1 MTKLLSQL
9 LGAHE
14 PTFSLG
20 LRQLERASGGS
31 AEDVRLS
38 SDVLQARQ
46 KALRQLGLDPS
57 DTTARE
63 LYAALMQRVKEDSR
77 IFESLLQS
85 ADGIDG
91 NRMPHVAELID
102 RLVGGAQVFS
112 MKPAV
117 SKRLLRQ
124 HPPKKAL
131 KALGYRSIDSVL
143 KHEPSAVLFAA
154 ASIVESASWFK
165 AMHADYKRLMPSDFE
180 QQAVRVIAP
189 QGARWHQL
197 AQLYTARH
205 RHNIIAFRE
214 LGAVVMLPA
223 HHVNVPAAPL
233 AAALLVLQAVNDIRT
248 TSTYLKLHLVRP
260 DFGAV
265 VAKVARDEP
274 QTKAEVAGARL
285 SWKLVHDY
293 FSRHPDAY
301 NPDLFE
307 PHVHKEDLY
316 WQSVE
321 DALADLHPRFAFW
334 QTVAYAGL
342 LEKGEMVS
350 LNIVDAV
357 LSFCNMLP
365 FEHRIIGYARSRL
378 WHELMVRY
386 MRQSAIEA
394 TVHEQLGNELAGGRT
409 LM

>member
-20 LRQLERASGGS
+20 LRELERAGGGS

-38 SDVLQARQ
+38 GDIVRARRR
-46 KALRQLGLDPS
+46 ALHQLGLDPE

-63 LYAALMQRVKEDSR
+63 LYAALMQRVKEDSQ
-77 IFESLLQS
+77 IFESLLQ
-85 ADGIDG
+85 AGGTGDG
-91 NRMPHVAELID
+91 NRMPDVAHLVT
-102 RLVGGAQVFS
+102 RLVGANHVFT

-117 SKRLLRQ
+117 SKRLLRL

-143 KHEPSAVLFAA
+143 KHEPCAVLFAA
-154 ASIVESASWFK
+154 ASIVESASWSK
-165 AMHADYKRLMPSDFE
+165 AMYGEYKRLAPSDFE

-189 QGARWHQL
+189 QGARWHAL
-197 AQLYTARH
+197 AQQYTARH
-205 RHNIIAFRE
+205 RHNVVAFRE

-223 HHVNVPAAPL
+223 HHVSLPAAPL
-233 AAALLVLQAVNDIRT
+233 AAALVVLQAVNDIHT
-248 TSTYLKLHLVRP
+248 ASTYLKLHQVRP

-265 VAKVARDEP
+265 VASVARDEP
-274 QTKAEVAGARL
+274 RTSAQIAGAHL
-285 SWKLVHDY
+285 SWRLVHDY

-307 PHVHKEDLY
+307 PHVHQEDLH

-321 DALADLHPRFAFW
+321 DSMGHLHPRFGFW
-334 QTVAYAGL
+334 QTAAYAGL
-342 LEKGEMVS
+342 LDKGEMVS
-350 LNIVDAV
+350 LNMVDAV

-365 FEHRIIGYARSRL
+365 FERRIIGYARSRL

-386 MRQSAIEA
+386 MRQSAIER
-394 TVHEQLGNELAGGRT
+394 TVHEQLGNELVGSRS